1 MKRFRT
7 YEFLGPV
14 ALAFVVL
21 VGVGALRG
29 PGLNSG
35 VYAGTQ
41 SDESFRESALRD
53 SDLSD
58 RAPGFRPNA
67 GAVPGFLN
75 AGSQRVEQLDVM
87 REMLYELRMI
97 RQIIQNG
104 DTRVNVSSVELDYD
118 RLSDAVSRGMPSSSK
133 AGANSGLSG
142 KSGGVRRLTR
152 GESENSESSD

>member
-1 MKRFRT
+1 M
-7 YEFLGPV
+7 
-14 ALAFVVL
+14 
-21 VGVGALRG
+21 
-29 PGLNSG
+29 NSG

-67 GAVPGFLN
+67 GQVPGFLN

-97 RQIIQNG
+97 RQLIQNG

-118 RLSDAVSRGMPSSSK
+118 RLADAVSRGMPSGK
-133 AGANSGLSG
+133 AGASSGLSG

-152 GESENSESSD
+152 GESESSESSD